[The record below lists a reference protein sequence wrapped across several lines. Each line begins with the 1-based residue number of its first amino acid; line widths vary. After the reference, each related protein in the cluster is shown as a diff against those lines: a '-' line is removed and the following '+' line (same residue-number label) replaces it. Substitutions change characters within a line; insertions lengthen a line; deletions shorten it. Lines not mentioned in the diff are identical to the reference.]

1 LFHDC
6 LLENMFWDIMPL
18 LDDDDT
24 EDEDDVVEQVL
35 CFDDEKWKSSG
46 ALEDVVGLNEF
57 ELDDAKIIL

>member
-1 LFHDC
+1 
-6 LLENMFWDIMPL
+6 MFWDIMPL
-18 LDDDDT
+18 LDDDDDT